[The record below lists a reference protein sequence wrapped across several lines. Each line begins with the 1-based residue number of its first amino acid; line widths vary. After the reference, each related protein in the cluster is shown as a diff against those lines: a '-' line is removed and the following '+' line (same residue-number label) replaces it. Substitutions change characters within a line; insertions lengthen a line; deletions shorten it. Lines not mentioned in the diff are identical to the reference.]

1 VEIKPGKPFT
11 LSPNQSCGKLRI
23 SQATLGMGASNN
35 KSYVQCNVGKKTPV
49 MLCVLLPDKA
59 EYLHLESEFDEAEEV
74 TLSVVGPRSVYLTG
88 YFVGNARRNLAGVPG
103 DDESE
108 SYGEDVGETDTEDL
122 NADDDYEEDSFIND
136 SDPEVF
142 APSPLS
148 SNELKQKKAGTKK
161 SSRKRLKKSYML
173 SESEDDGAISQQN
186 TSSDPIC
193 EQMVESEKE
202 DQMPISSLWGNSEMG
217 DEDSKRCLRCD
228 FNKIMNLSLRRKSPP
243 KNETDPM
250 TETGGKKNCNTTTIS
265 GGLIVEELEAGE
277 DGKVASTGKKVSIHY
292 TGKLKKGNQI
302 FDSSA
307 GKDPLK
313 FRLGKGRVMD
323 GLELGLEGMRVG
335 GKRRL
340 QIPPELGY
348 GSEGTS
354 LVPPNS
360 WLIMDVELVAS
371 SALSLAS
378 KKSAAVWS
386 SSISFLKQQDVFSE
400 HPSMVTADT
409 GASMSSI

>member
-1 VEIKPGKPFT
+1 MAFWGVEIKPGKPFT

-217 DEDSKRCLRCD
+217 DEDSKRKRCVSGNTTD
-228 FNKIMNLSLRRKSPP
+228 DHQTEDKKVKKKKRKNRKETGALNLSSPP

-360 WLIMDVELVAS
+360 WLIMDVELVR
-371 SALSLAS
+371 
-378 KKSAAVWS
+378 VR
-386 SSISFLKQQDVFSE
+386 
-400 HPSMVTADT
+400 
-409 GASMSSI
+409 

>member
-1 VEIKPGKPFT
+1 MAFWGVEIKPGKPFT

-88 YFVGNARRNLAGVPG
+88 YFVGNARRSLAG

-122 NADDDYEEDSFIND
+122 NADDDYEEDSFIDD

-142 APSPLS
+142 APSPSS
-148 SNELKQKKAGTKK
+148 SNELKQEKDGTRK

-173 SESEDDGAISQQN
+173 SESEDDGAISQQI

-202 DQMPISSLWGNSEMG
+202 DQMPISSLCGNSEMG

-228 FNKIMNLSLRRKSPP
+228 CIKIMNLSLLRKR
-243 KNETDPM
+243 
-250 TETGGKKNCNTTTIS
+250 TIS

-277 DGKVASTGKKVSIHY
+277 EDGKVASRGKKVSIHY

-323 GLELGLEGMRVG
+323 GLELGVEGMRVG

-348 GSEGTS
+348 GSEGTN

-360 WLIMDVELVAS
+360 WLIMDVELVR
-371 SALSLAS
+371 
-378 KKSAAVWS
+378 VR
-386 SSISFLKQQDVFSE
+386 
-400 HPSMVTADT
+400 
-409 GASMSSI
+409 

>member
-1 VEIKPGKPFT
+1 MAFWGVEIKPGKPFT

-88 YFVGNARRNLAGVPG
+88 YFVGNARRSLAG

-122 NADDDYEEDSFIND
+122 NADDDYEEDSFIDD

-142 APSPLS
+142 APSPSS
-148 SNELKQKKAGTKK
+148 SNELKQEKDGTRK

-173 SESEDDGAISQQN
+173 SESEDDGAISQQI

-202 DQMPISSLWGNSEMG
+202 DQMPISSLCGNSEMG
-217 DEDSKRCLRCD
+217 DEDSKRKRCVSGD
-228 FNKIMNLSLRRKSPP
+228 ITDEHQTEDKKAKKKKRKNR
-243 KNETDPM
+243 KETGDPL
-250 TETGGKKNCNTTTIS
+250 TETGGKINCNTRTIS

-277 DGKVASTGKKVSIHY
+277 EDGKVASRGKKVSIHY

-323 GLELGLEGMRVG
+323 GLELGVEGMRVG

-348 GSEGTS
+348 GSEGTN

-360 WLIMDVELVAS
+360 WLIMDVELVR
-371 SALSLAS
+371 
-378 KKSAAVWS
+378 VR
-386 SSISFLKQQDVFSE
+386 
-400 HPSMVTADT
+400 
-409 GASMSSI
+409 